1 MEWVSK
7 ASCVYFILQ
16 STPNLPPAKNQTALL
31 NSFHTPPSGRLMIW
45 CYLFLG
51 RSVQLLQHSNHLI
64 ILSSAFQIPNLSLP
78 FLQLPVNCSSSPVSK
93 PIKAEK
99 KKSLS
104 LHFLCA
110 CLCQVSLLFRKKSV
124 LLCKGSWG
132 QESFGCKKVRCIK
145 SALLRLCVPCISNM
159 TKLCF

>member
-1 MEWVSK
+1 M
-7 ASCVYFILQ
+7 CIFILQ

-78 FLQLPVNCSSSPVSK
+78 FLQLPVNCSSSMVSK
-93 PIKAEK
+93 PIKAGK
-99 KKSLS
+99 KKPLKPSFSPCLFMSSSNSLQKEE
-104 LHFLCA
+104 HFALQRV
-110 CLCQVSLLFRKKSV
+110 LGPRKFWV
-124 LLCKGSWG
+124 
-132 QESFGCKKVRCIK
+132 
-145 SALLRLCVPCISNM
+145 
-159 TKLCF
+159 